1 MSMVR
6 GSVGFELL
14 RVFALLDSYAGI
26 QALIAAISCNVSC
39 VCVCVCVIRY
49 LCLMNPPVVMMHTAK
64 VVILFMTLLVA
75 TCTCTL

>member
-39 VCVCVCVIRY
+39 VCVIRY